1 MRETFTI
8 GDRVKVLDDNYRG
21 RTVGLVGTVRSAY
34 DGSIAVNLDCLN
46 NDRSKYGC
54 YYFKPKQLEF
64 LKGEMNIMDGKYR
77 IALVNFLEGS
87 NTSTDYEYACYDME
101 IVEGDTCVVKTAH
114 HGFALAKVRAFAA
127 EAKSGPV
134 TREIVCMA
142 DLTAY
147 NKRVERRERSAK
159 LMKEMKKRAAAAQE
173 ILIYKTLAAQDPEM
187 AKLLAEYE
195 QLKGVDNN
203 EC

>member
-1 MRETFTI
+1 MREAFTI

-64 LKGEMNIMDGKYR
+64 LKGEMNIMDGIYR
-77 IALVNFLEGS
+77 VALVNFMEGS
-87 NTSTDYEYACYDME
+87 NTSTDYEYACYDDF
-101 IVEGDTCVVKTAH
+101 VREGDICVVKTAH
-114 HGFALAKVRAFAA
+114 HGFALAKVRAFA
-127 EAKSGPV
+127 EASTKPV
-134 TREIVCMA
+134 TREIVCVA
-142 DLTAY
+142 DFTDY
-147 NKRVERRERSAK
+147 NERVERRERSAK
-159 LMKEMKKRAAAAQE
+159 LMQEMKKRAAAAQE
-173 ILIYKTLAAQDPEM
+173 IMIYKTLAAQDPEM

-195 QLKGVDNN
+195 QLKGGAING
-203 EC
+203 